1 MDASTLTVSLSRGTQ
16 SQHSKRTPLFVGQQ
30 VPPNPNVTQ
39 FSFSEHIAVAEEDP
53 FHESVLILSSSVP
66 FGGP

>member
-16 SQHSKRTPLFVGQQ
+16 SQHSKRTCLLVGQQ
-30 VPPNPNVTQ
+30 FPPNPNATQ
-39 FSFSEHIAVAEEDP
+39 FSFSEHIAEEDP